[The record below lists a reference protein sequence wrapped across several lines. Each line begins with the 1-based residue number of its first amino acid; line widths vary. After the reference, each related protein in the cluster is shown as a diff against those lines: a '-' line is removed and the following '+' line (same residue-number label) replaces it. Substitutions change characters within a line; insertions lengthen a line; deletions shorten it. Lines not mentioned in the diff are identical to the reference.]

1 MIPVVMRCSSSARRN
16 GLQFFDR
23 APIDDPA
30 ETHDPDPLYVEVDP
44 EPVLVVP
51 PDALRALL
59 ERQTKKFRGYEKRFG
74 DVDDRDRASLMALF
88 NLMEAV
94 RTGQE
99 RYEEQYLAFLKARSK
114 IIPLEDKVNLLDVL
128 PLEAKRLKDG
138 GAVKML
144 SSAFKLVSLVTG
156 LMVWWNETTKTLEP
170 GLHAGGSFSDA
181 LFALL
186 YLSLQSSEGPAICC
200 RCKKQ
205 YTRTKTT
212 QIFCSAKC
220 SANERKARQRGR
232 EKESSSHGTH
242 KAW

>member
-1 MIPVVMRCSSSARRN
+1 MIPVVMRCPTSARRN

-23 APIDDPA
+23 APIDDPG
-30 ETHDPDPLYVEVDP
+30 ETHNADPLYVEVDP
-44 EPVLVVP
+44 APVLVVP
-51 PDALRALL
+51 PDALRVLL
-59 ERQTKKFRGYEKRFG
+59 EKQGKKFRGYEKRFG
-74 DVDDRDRASLMALF
+74 DVPDRDRASLMALF

-94 RTGQE
+94 RSGQE
-99 RYEEQYLAFLKARSK
+99 RYEEQYLDFLKARAK
-114 IIPLEDKVNLLDVL
+114 IVPLKDRVNLLDVL
-128 PLEAKRLKDG
+128 PLEAKRLKGG

-170 GLHAGGSFSDA
+170 GLYAGESFSDA

-186 YLSLQSSEGPAICC
+186 YLSLQSSEGPAICG
-200 RCKKQ
+200 RCTKRF
-205 YTRTKTT
+205 TRTKTT

-220 SANERKARQRGR
+220 SASQRKARQRSR

-242 KAW
+242 KTR